1 MILVDTNV
9 HLRLL
14 QGGHP
19 HQQPALDAIDLLT
32 TRDREH
38 FVVAPQS
45 LYEMYVVCT
54 RPVAQNGLAL
64 TPERAHQ
71 EIVQVRTLF
80 GFLPETSNVY
90 ATWEMLVAKYRVAG
104 KPAHDARLVALMLEH
119 RVDRILTFNDAD
131 MNRYA
136 EICALNPFDVLGLAR
151 Q

>member
-19 HQQPALDAIDLLT
+19 HQKPALDAMELLT
-32 TRDREH
+32 TREHEH

-54 RPVAQNGLAL
+54 RPVAQNGLGL

-80 GFLPETSNVY
+80 GLLPETSNVY
-90 ATWEMLVAKYRVAG
+90 ATWEMLVAKYGVAG

-119 RVDRILTFNDAD
+119 RVDRIMTFNDAD

-136 EICALNPFDVLGLAR
+136 EITAINPFEVLGLPR